1 MNRSANNSY
10 HQSGSLGKSSN
21 SSYTAAEK
29 RAENSETKVGKTLS
43 ELTTKR
49 VITIVLCI
57 MFSLPIFDTTTYTT
71 EDSAFNS
78 SLSIIYSWKGNSNRF
93 AESI

>member
-1 MNRSANNSY
+1 MCVVCASHSF
-10 HQSGSLGKSSN
+10 K
-21 SSYTAAEK
+21 
-29 RAENSETKVGKTLS
+29 AENSETKVGKTLS

-78 SLSIIYSWKGNSNRF
+78 SLSIIYRYYPLASKFKCDRSSLTLFLLAFGQLERK
-93 AESI
+93 